1 MEKFF
6 RVEGTTG
13 KKIEGVIL
21 KVGVIPVLIIALP
34 TILLANTIA
43 TISGVAL
50 ASIYLFVFYFITQ
63 MRK

>member
-6 RVEGTTG
+6 EVKGTT
-13 KKIEGVIL
+13 IEKFEKVIF
-21 KVGVIPVLIIALP
+21 KVGVIPVLIIVLP
-34 TILLANTIA
+34 TTVLASAKA
-43 TISGVAL
+43 TAVGVTL

>member
-6 RVEGTTG
+6 EVKGTTG

-34 TILLANTIA
+34 TIVMANA
-43 TISGVAL
+43 KAAVVGVAL